1 MEAPFACCRKVKSRP
16 TRVRGGRQVAPHPF
30 AYEDCNF
37 KVQKS
42 KESTARVVVF
52 REFNLVNSFTLEA
65 SFAGPSMGDD
75 EGFHYGSQ
83 RLQDMGV
90 AFCQGLL
97 EYCDPDPVG
106 PSRVHR
112 GVAAPESRVASREPG
127 GNHITCGLL
136 DGVRLVTEPHARA
149 AARDR
154 GAVRPAPEG
163 VRGHPQH
170 DGDGGGG
177 GAVRGGGG

>member
-1 MEAPFACCRKVKSRP
+1 M
-16 TRVRGGRQVAPHPF
+16 APHLF

-106 PSRVHR
+106 PSRSTM
-112 GVAAPESRVASREPG
+112 GLAAPENRIGTWKKAYSVWFIGWGACR
-127 GNHITCGLL
+127 H
-136 DGVRLVTEPHARA
+136 RA
-149 AARDR
+149 ACASCC
-154 GAVRPAPEG
+154 VR
-163 VRGHPQH
+163 
-170 DGDGGGG
+170 
-177 GAVRGGGG
+177 

>member
-1 MEAPFACCRKVKSRP
+1 MCRRRASAARLTVHAIWSVCFPRFSVWYVPMSPGEPSPARICPPATVRTKVDGQ
-16 TRVRGGRQVAPHPF
+16 RVRRGRQVAPHLF

-97 EYCDPDPVG
+97 EYCDPDPVR
-106 PSRVHR
+106 PSRLAMGR
-112 GVAAPESRVASREPG
+112 STGESRRES
-127 GNHITCGLL
+127 
-136 DGVRLVTEPHARA
+136 A
-149 AARDR
+149 AWKKSI
-154 GAVRPAPEG
+154 
-163 VRGHPQH
+163 
-170 DGDGGGG
+170 
-177 GAVRGGGG
+177 